1 MPSKSLTAVTSFWKW
16 EKIDRPCHSKD
27 NGDIAEVYKK
37 TVAVTK
43 DIDVGDIMKSFH
55 KTLLKSKSSW
65 NPKKNHATEFQGDIN
80 HHNQLVLQAD
90 NAQAYQC
97 ELQNETVGAV
107 WTQGI
112 LSLFTCTV
120 CHNLDTKTLI
130 FRTDYKR
137 NNKFPIWLLQLHSSK
152 WQSWGRNYLIWRDK
166 KNFFNSKISSC
177 MY

>member
-1 MPSKSLTAVTSFWKW
+1 MSFKRYWRYCRSLQENCCSHQGYCCWWYNEIFSW
-16 EKIDRPCHSKD
+16 
-27 NGDIAEVYKK
+27 NFAEVKEQQ
-37 TVAVTK
+37 
-43 DIDVGDIMKSFH
+43 
-55 KTLLKSKSSW
+55 KSK
-65 NPKKNHATEFQGDIN
+65 KKNHATEFQGDTN
-80 HHNQLVLQAD
+80 HHNQQVLQAD

-112 LSLFTCTV
+112 VNLFTCAV

-130 FRTDYKR
+130 FRTDYKIR
-137 NNKFPIWLLQLHSSK
+137 SFPYDCFSYILPNDKVEEEIIWS
-152 WQSWGRNYLIWRDK
+152 DVTK

>member
-1 MPSKSLTAVTSFWKW
+1 MKLCWSQRA
-16 EKIDRPCHSKD
+16 
-27 NGDIAEVYKK
+27 AE
-37 TVAVTK
+37 
-43 DIDVGDIMKSFH
+43 IQ
-55 KTLLKSKSSW
+55 
-65 NPKKNHATEFQGDIN
+65 KKNHATEFQGDTN
-80 HHNQLVLQAD
+80 HHNQQVLQAD

-112 LSLFTCTV
+112 VNLFTCAV

-130 FRTDYKR
+130 FRTDYKIR
-137 NNKFPIWLLQLHSSK
+137 SFPYDCFSYILPNDKVEEEIIWF
-152 WQSWGRNYLIWRDK
+152 DVTK